1 MFNAATYIQRRRRLK
16 QDVGSGLLLFLGNN
30 ESPMNYADNVY
41 PFFQDSSFLYFWGL
55 DTPGLA
61 AVLDVDED
69 RAVLYGDDPTLDDI
83 VWTGPLP
90 LLHEK
95 SAAAG
100 VSTIRPAD
108 ALSEDLQQ
116 ALRQGRTIHF
126 LPHYRADNLIRLEA
140 LLGLPAARANE
151 QASTVFVTAVIAQRS
166 VKSAEEVA
174 QIEAALDLSYDM
186 HTLAMRM
193 TKPGRYEREIAGAVE
208 GLVLAAG
215 GRLSFPIIFSKRG
228 EVLHNHSYDNRLAEG
243 DLVVHDSGAMTASYY
258 ASDITRTIPVSGRF
272 TERQREIYTIVLRAQ
287 QRAIE
292 AVRPGARF
300 KDVHLLAATTMTE
313 GLKALGLMKGDVD
326 EAVAAGAHAFFFPC
340 GLGHMMGLD
349 IHDMEGLGEDLV
361 GYDAGVQRSPQF
373 GLCYLR
379 LAKALQPGYVV
390 TVEPGIYFIPT
401 LMDRWRAEG
410 KFTSFINYD
419 AFDAYRDF
427 GGVRIEDDVLVLDDG
442 YRVLGRPIPRTI
454 DEVEAAAAR

>member
-1 MFNAATYIQRRRRLK
+1 MFNAATYTQRRRRLK
-16 QDVGSGLLLFLGNN
+16 QDVGSGVLLFLGNN
-30 ESPMNYADNVY
+30 ESPMNYADNQY

-69 RAVLYGDDPTLDDI
+69 RDLLYGDDPTLDDI

-90 LLHEK
+90 LLREK
-95 SAAAG
+95 SAAVG

-108 ALSEDLQQ
+108 ALYEDLQQ
-116 ALRQGRTIHF
+116 ALGQGRTVHF
-126 LPHYRADNLIRLEA
+126 LPQYRADHLIRLEA
-140 LLGLPAARANE
+140 LLGLPAAGANE
-151 QASTVFVTAVIAQRS
+151 QASTAFVTAAIAQRS
-166 VKSAEEVA
+166 VKTAEEVA

-272 TERQREIYTIVLRAQ
+272 TERQREIYTIVLEAQ

-300 KDVHLLAATTMTE
+300 KDVHLLAAQTMTE
-313 GLKALGLMKGDVD
+313 GLKALGLMKGDAD

-361 GYDAGVQRSPQF
+361 GYDDAVQRSPQF

-379 LAKALQPGYVV
+379 LAKALHPGYVV

-410 KFTSFINYD
+410 KFMSFINYD

-442 YRVLGRPIPRTI
+442 YRVLGRPIPRTM

>member
-1 MFNAATYIQRRRRLK
+1 MFNATTYTQRRRRLK
-16 QDVGSGLLLFLGNN
+16 QDVGSGVLLFLGNN
-30 ESPMNYADNVY
+30 ESPMNYTDNQY

-95 SAAAG
+95 SAAVG
-100 VSTIRPAD
+100 VSTIRPAE
-108 ALSEDLQQ
+108 ALYEDLQQ
-116 ALRQGRTIHF
+116 ALRQGRTVHF
-126 LPHYRADNLIRLEA
+126 LPQYRADNLIRLEA
-140 LLGLPAARANE
+140 LLGLSAAGANE
-151 QASTVFVTAVIAQRS
+151 QASTPFVTAVIAQRE
-166 VKSAEEVA
+166 VKTAEEVE

-193 TKPGRYEREIAGAVE
+193 TKPGRYEREIAGALE
-208 GLVLAAG
+208 GLVLATG

-228 EVLHNHSYDNRLAEG
+228 EVLHNHSYDNLLAEG

-272 TERQREIYTIVLRAQ
+272 TERQKETYTIVLRAQ

-300 KDVHLLAATTMTE
+300 KDVHLLAARTMTE

-361 GYDAGVQRSPQF
+361 GYDDAVQRSPQF

-410 KFTSFINYD
+410 KFASFINYD

-454 DEVEAAAAR
+454 DEVEAAAR

>member
-1 MFNAATYIQRRRRLK
+1 MFESTTYIQRRNRLK
-16 QDVGSGLLLFLGNN
+16 QDVGSGVLLFLGNN
-30 ESPMNYADNVY
+30 ESPMNYADNLY

-83 VWTGPLP
+83 VWTGPQP

-95 SAAAG
+95 AVAVGVETIHPAAALY
-100 VSTIRPAD
+100 D
-108 ALSEDLQQ
+108 DLQQ
-116 ALRQGRTIHF
+116 ALGQGRTVHF
-126 LPHYRADNLIRLEA
+126 LPQYRADNLIRLEA
-140 LLGLPAARANE
+140 LLGVPAAGANG
-151 QASTVFVTAVIAQRS
+151 QVSTAFVTSVIAQREI
-166 VKSAEEVA
+166 KTAEEIE
-174 QIEAALDLSYDM
+174 QIEAAVALSYDM

-193 TKPGRYEREIAGAVE
+193 TKPGRYEREIAGALE
-208 GLVLAAG
+208 GLVLSAG
-215 GRLSFPIIFSKRG
+215 GRISFPIIFSKRG
-228 EVLHNHSYDNRLAEG
+228 EVLHNHSHHNLLEDG

-272 TERQREIYTIVLRAQ
+272 TERQKEIYSIVLDAQ

-292 AVRPGARF
+292 AVRPGVAFR
-300 KDVHLLAATTMTE
+300 DVHLLAARTMTE

-326 EAVAAGAHAFFFPC
+326 EAVAAGAHAVFFQC

-361 GYDAGVQRSPQF
+361 GYDATVQRSPQF

-379 LAKALQPGYVV
+379 LAKALRPGHVV

-410 KFTSFINYD
+410 RFTAFIDYD

-442 YRVLGRPIPRTI
+442 YRVLGRPIPKTV
-454 DEVEAAAAR
+454 DEVEAEAAR

>member
-16 QDVGSGLLLFLGNN
+16 QDVGSGVLLFLGNN
-30 ESPMNYADNVY
+30 ESPMNYADNQY

-69 RAVLYGDDPTLDDI
+69 RDLLYGDDPTLDDI

-90 LLHEK
+90 LLREK
-95 SAAAG
+95 SAAVG
-100 VSTIRPAD
+100 VSTIRPAE
-108 ALSEDLQQ
+108 ALYEDLQQ
-116 ALRQGRTIHF
+116 ALRQGRTVHF
-126 LPHYRADNLIRLEA
+126 PPQYRADNLIRLEA
-140 LLGLPAARANE
+140 LLGLPAAGANE
-151 QASTVFVTAVIAQRS
+151 QASTAFVTAVIAQRE
-166 VKSAEEVA
+166 VKTAEEVA

-186 HTLAMRM
+186 HTLAMRT

-228 EVLHNHSYDNRLAEG
+228 EVLHNHSYDNRLTEG

-300 KDVHLLAATTMTE
+300 KDVHLLAAQTMTE

-361 GYDAGVQRSPQF
+361 GYDAIVQRSPQF

-410 KFTSFINYD
+410 KFASFINYD

-454 DEVEAAAAR
+454 DEVETEAAR

>member
-1 MFNAATYIQRRRRLK
+1 MFNATTYTQRRRRLK

-30 ESPMNYADNVY
+30 ESPMNYADNQY

-61 AVLDVDED
+61 AVLDED

-95 SAAAG
+95 GAAVG
-100 VSTIRPAD
+100 VSTIRPAE
-108 ALSEDLQQ
+108 ALYEDLQQ
-116 ALRQGRTIHF
+116 ALRQGRTVHF
-126 LPHYRADNLIRLEA
+126 LPQYRADNLIRLEA
-140 LLGLPAARANE
+140 LLGLSAAGANE
-151 QASTVFVTAVIAQRS
+151 QASTPFVTAVIAQRE
-166 VKSAEEVA
+166 VKTAEEVE

-186 HTLAMRM
+186 HTLAMRR
-193 TKPGRYEREIAGAVE
+193 TKPGRYEREIAGALE

-228 EVLHNHSYDNRLAEG
+228 EVLHNHSYDNLLAEG

-272 TERQREIYTIVLRAQ
+272 TERQKEIYTIVLEAQ

-300 KDVHLLAATTMTE
+300 KDVHLLAAQTMTE
-313 GLKALGLMKGDVD
+313 GLKALGLMKGDAD

-361 GYDAGVQRSPQF
+361 GYDAAVQRSPQF

-379 LAKALQPGYVV
+379 LAKALHPGYVV

-454 DEVEAAAAR
+454 DEVEAAAR